1 GARNGSMTIAGLSFT
16 ISQSGTSCS
25 YQISPTSQ
33 SFTSTGGT
41 SSVTVT
47 AGAGCGWTAVSNDAW
62 ITITSGS
69 SGSGNGS
76 VGYSVAANVGGTRNG
91 TITIAGQTF
100 TVTQTGPGCSYNV
113 TPSSQNFIAAG
124 GTG

>member
-1 GARNGSMTIAGLSFT
+1 MTVTAGAGCAWTAVNNDPWITITSGGSGTGNGTVNYSVAANGGGARNGSMTIAGLSFT

-47 AGAGCGWTAVSNDAW
+47 AGVGCGWTAVSNDA
-62 ITITSGS
+62 
-69 SGSGNGS
+69 
-76 VGYSVAANVGGTRNG
+76 
-91 TITIAGQTF
+91 
-100 TVTQTGPGCSYNV
+100 
-113 TPSSQNFIAAG
+113 
-124 GTG
+124 